1 MAFSFGTSSQPNSN
15 SQAQVGPDLE
25 EIETE
30 SLGFLSLA
38 GDTKL
43 RLLPN
48 PWPSEAL
55 PPPTSSLFSIASN
68 KGLVAA
74 ASPNTLVIATTDAVR
89 QAYSADGPAENNV
102 KAFTPQ
108 ATISVPR
115 VSQVA
120 FTADE
125 SHLVICA
132 ESRGGLAVYDVA
144 AILQGSK
151 ETSLQL
157 GTNNTGVRA
166 LVPNPAV
173 EFAQYVAIV
182 LTDGS
187 LVIGDLRERQLVNG
201 QGGPKLKDGVS
212 CVSWSTRGKQL
223 VAGLGNGTAYQMTPD
238 GVGKAEIPRPP
249 QLEGDQHGE

>member
-1 MAFSFGTSSQPNSN
+1 MAFSFGTSTQPSSN

-25 EIETE
+25 EIQTE
-30 SLGFLSLA
+30 ALGFLSLA

-55 PPPTSSLFSIASN
+55 PPPTASLFSIASN
-68 KGLVAA
+68 KALVAA
-74 ASPNTLVIATTDAVR
+74 ASPDALVIATTDAVR
-89 QAYSADGPAENNV
+89 QAYGADGPAENNI

-108 ATISVPR
+108 AAISVPR

-125 SHLVICA
+125 TYLVICA
-132 ESRGGLAVYDVA
+132 ESGGGLAVYDVA
-144 AILQGSK
+144 AILQGNK
-151 ETSLQL
+151 EPSFQI

-166 LVPNPAV
+166 LVPNPAI
-173 EFAQYVAIV
+173 EFAQYLAIV

-187 LVIGDLRERQLVNG
+187 LVIADLKGKQLVNG
-201 QGGPKLKDGVS
+201 QAGPKLKDGVS
-212 CVSWSTRGKQL
+212 CVSWSARGKQL

-238 GVGKAEIPRPP
+238 GVGKAEVPRPP

>member
-1 MAFSFGTSSQPNSN
+1 MAFSLGTSTQSNSN
-15 SQAQVGPDLE
+15 PQAQAGPDLE
-25 EIETE
+25 EIQTE
-30 SLGFLSLA
+30 ALGFLSLA
-38 GDTKL
+38 GDAKL

-48 PWPSEAL
+48 AWPSEAL
-55 PPPTSSLFSIASN
+55 PPPTSSLFSVASN

-74 ASPNTLVIATTDAVR
+74 ASPDTLVLATTDAVR
-89 QAYSADGPAENNV
+89 QAYRADAPAGNNV
-102 KAFTPQ
+102 KAFAPQ

-125 SHLVICA
+125 NYLVICA
-132 ESRGGLAVYDVA
+132 ESGGGLAVYDVT

-151 ETSLQL
+151 EARFQL
-157 GTNNTGVRA
+157 GTNNTGIRA
-166 LVPNPAV
+166 LVPNPAT
-173 EFAQYVAIV
+173 EFAQYVALV

-187 LVIGDLRERQLVNG
+187 LVVADLRERQLVNG

-212 CVSWSTRGKQL
+212 CVSWSARGKQL
-223 VAGLGNGTAYQMTPD
+223 VAGLGDGTAYQMTPD
-238 GVGKAEIPRPP
+238 GIGKAEIPRPP